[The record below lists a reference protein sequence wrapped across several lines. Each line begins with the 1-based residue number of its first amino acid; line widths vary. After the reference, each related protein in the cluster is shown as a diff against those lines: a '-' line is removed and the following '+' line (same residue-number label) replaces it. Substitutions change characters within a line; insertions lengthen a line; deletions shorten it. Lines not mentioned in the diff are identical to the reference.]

1 MKKSVLA
8 AAVVLL
14 AFAASTS
21 AQAFEQEYSQSI
33 TKHGQKFT
41 QKLGVNIKSFPVKNV
56 TDLMWSR
63 FHSHVSARMLY
74 QWAAWAQI
82 NPSQVDAGAATCEG
96 LLGGRMY
103 ILDRGNV
110 SNQVITPVSTDGPVD
125 ALTPKNI
132 QYYAAGSQINL
143 TPLFCRVWGYERAVA
158 LAQLQG
164 DMAGYIPLCML
175 TQGNTCG
182 IVPAF
187 DKHPHGAGMLTV
199 NGRVVDT
206 NQCVPGTPGC
216 N

>member
-8 AAVVLL
+8 VAVVLL
-14 AFAASTS
+14 AVAASTS

-41 QKLGVNIKSFPVKNV
+41 QKLGVNIKSFPVKNI

-63 FHSHVSARMLY
+63 FHSYVSARMLY

-82 NPSQVDAGAATCEG
+82 NPSQVDDGAATCED

-103 ILDRGNV
+103 ILDRGNMT
-110 SNQVITPVSTDGPVD
+110 NQLMTPLAGGADS
-125 ALTPKNI
+125 LTPKNI

-143 TPLFCRVWGYERAVA
+143 TPVFCRVWGYERAVA
-158 LAQLQG
+158 LAQLKG
-164 DMAGYIPLCML
+164 NMAGYIPLCML

-206 NQCVPGTPGC
+206 NQLPVGVPGSY
-216 N
+216 